1 MKILIASTP
10 ATGRLNPLLA
20 IGHILIAEGHEVV
33 GLSGSALRERIEN
46 VGAEFRPLPEGTDFD
61 LRDIL
66 SVAPELKDTPPGPY
80 RSRGGIQNSLRNF
93 PRNSRFWEK
102 LQDHGDRRSHR
113 RRRQNKANLSC
124 RGLGGRNAAA
134 LWRHLTTAA

>member
-10 ATGRLNPLLA
+10 ATGRLNPPLA

-33 GLSGSALRERIEN
+33 GLSGSALRERIES

-66 SVAPELKDTPPGPY
+66 SVAPELKDMPPGPY

-93 PRNSRFWEK
+93 PRNSRFWKK

-113 RRRQNKANLSC
+113 RRRQDKAILSC